1 MSVSSQLN
9 DRAINVSM
17 PSRESQTATLQTD
30 VAGPTALADA
40 VSATRRF
47 AVDHGLGTRDRAHL
61 CIIVEELVANLIEHG
76 RNGVERQIGVEL
88 VRLPAMITLAIE
100 DDGAAFDPRN
110 APAGR
115 NVPARGGGA
124 GLRLVSA
131 WSQIVDYRSAGGRNR
146 LELEMPLTEG

>member
-1 MSVSSQLN
+1 
-9 DRAINVSM
+9 M
-17 PSRESQTATLQTD
+17 PSRESQTVKSHAR

-47 AVDHGLGTRDRAHL
+47 AVDQGIGTRDRAHL

-88 VRLPAMITLAIE
+88 ARLPSAITLAIE

-110 APAGR
+110 APASTG
-115 NVPARGGGA
+115 VPARGGGA

-131 WSQIVDYRSAGGRNR
+131 WSRIVDYRSADGRNR